1 MVIILCS
8 RNLNVTFTEYCDKRS
23 YFYKL
28 LYYDLVFQGILVFSP
43 WGPGGFSHL
52 AKDQPIPSSD
62 AQPFFWT
69 PFPSPHTE
77 ICP

>member
-28 LYYDLVFQGILVFSP
+28 LYYDLVFFKVSWFFPLGGLGVFP
-43 WGPGGFSHL
+43 IWQKM
-52 AKDQPIPSSD
+52 AKIKKKKKSIDLHQ
-62 AQPFFWT
+62 F
-69 PFPSPHTE
+69 
-77 ICP
+77 